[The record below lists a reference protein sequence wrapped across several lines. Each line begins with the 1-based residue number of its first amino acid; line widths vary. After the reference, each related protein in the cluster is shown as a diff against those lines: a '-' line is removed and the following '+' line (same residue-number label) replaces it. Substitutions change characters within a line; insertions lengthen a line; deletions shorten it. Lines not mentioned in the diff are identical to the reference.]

1 MFTVNDICD
10 IAIQIERNGERIY
23 REAAKRSDDLQMAQ
37 LFNWMA
43 DEERRH
49 AQWFQ
54 DLRLPSRVPPEH
66 EEIESMGRSL
76 LREMMENQPF
86 SLEED
91 RMQAVADL
99 SSLLNLSIE
108 FEQDTIMFYEMLCSF
123 IDEAE
128 TREQLNRVIAEELGH
143 VRQLELMRGI
153 YAGNNGGGNPAG

>member
-23 REAAKRSDDLQMAQ
+23 REAGKRSNDLQMAQ

-54 DLRLPSRVPPEH
+54 GLRIPSQVPQEH
-66 EEIESMGRSL
+66 KEIESMGRSL
-76 LREMMENQPF
+76 LQEMVENQPF
-86 SLEED
+86 SLED
-91 RMQAVADL
+91 ARMQTVTDL
-99 SSLLNLSIE
+99 SSLLALSIE
-108 FEQDTIMFYEMLCSF
+108 FEQDTIMFYEMLRSV

-128 TREQLNRVIAEELGH
+128 TGEQLNRVIAEEQGH
-143 VRQLELMRGI
+143 VRQLEILKAI
-153 YAGNNGGGNPAG
+153 YVEKPG

>member
-1 MFTVNDICD
+1 MFTLNDICD

-23 REAAKRSDDLQMAQ
+23 REAGKRSDDLRMAQ

-49 AQWFQ
+49 GQWFQ
-54 DLRLPSRVPPEH
+54 DLRLPSRVSPEH

-76 LREMMENQPF
+76 LQEMMENQPF
-86 SLEED
+86 SLED
-91 RMQAVADL
+91 NRMLTVIDL
-99 SSLLNLSIE
+99 SSLLDLSIE
-108 FEQDTIMFYEMLCSF
+108 FEQDTIMFYEMLRSF

-128 TREQLNRVIAEELGH
+128 TGEQLDRVIAEELGH

-153 YAGNNGGGNPAG
+153 YAKNTGDGNPAG

>member
-1 MFTVNDICD
+1 MFTLNDICD

-23 REAAKRSDDLQMAQ
+23 REAGKRSDDLRMAQ

-49 AQWFQ
+49 GQWFQ
-54 DLRLPSRVPPEH
+54 DLRLPSRVSPEH

-76 LREMMENQPF
+76 LQEMMENQPF
-86 SLEED
+86 SLED
-91 RMQAVADL
+91 NRMLTVIDL
-99 SSLLNLSIE
+99 SSLLDLSIE
-108 FEQDTIMFYEMLCSF
+108 FEQDTIMFYEMLRSF

-128 TREQLNRVIAEELGH
+128 TGEQLDRVIAEELDH

-153 YAGNNGGGNPAG
+153 YAKNTGDGNPAG

>member
-1 MFTVNDICD
+1 MFTLNDICD

-23 REAAKRSDDLQMAQ
+23 REAGKRSDDLRMAQ

-49 AQWFQ
+49 GQWFQ
-54 DLRLPSRVPPEH
+54 DLRLPSRVSPEH

-76 LREMMENQPF
+76 LQEMMENQSF
-86 SLEED
+86 SLED
-91 RMQAVADL
+91 NRMLTVIDL
-99 SSLLNLSIE
+99 SSLLDLSIE
-108 FEQDTIMFYEMLCSF
+108 FEQDTIMFYEMLRSF

-128 TREQLNRVIAEELGH
+128 TGEQLDRVIAEELGH

-153 YAGNNGGGNPAG
+153 YAKNTGDGNPAG

>member
-1 MFTVNDICD
+1 
-10 IAIQIERNGERIY
+10 
-23 REAAKRSDDLQMAQ
+23 
-37 LFNWMA
+37 
-43 DEERRH
+43 
-49 AQWFQ
+49 
-54 DLRLPSRVPPEH
+54 
-66 EEIESMGRSL
+66 MGRSL

-86 SLEED
+86 SLGED

-108 FEQDTIMFYEMLCSF
+108 FEQDTIMFYEMLRSF

-153 YAGNNGGGNPAG
+153 YAGNNGGGIPAG